1 MRQINGRVASVSE
14 LYGEKSTEMKL
25 VSYLL
30 TLIIPGLRSNVAQAV
45 LILLLL
51 LAKAVWVVYIPLWT
65 CLIRWIIMNHTQERQ
80 EAALGLAL
88 CQW

>member
-1 MRQINGRVASVSE
+1 
-14 LYGEKSTEMKL
+14 MKL

-45 LILLLL
+45 LILLIL
-51 LAKAVWVVYIPLWT
+51 LAKAVWVIYIPLWT
-65 CLIRWIIMNHTQERQ
+65 CIIQWIIRSQTQERQ
-80 EAALGLAL
+80 EAALGLAS